1 MSLYRAT
8 FVLRPEL
15 EEEEKNSTV
24 KEVQDFIVSQNG
36 KIENVES
43 GIQKFAF
50 EVDKT
55 NKGFFVS
62 IVFEVDSSK
71 VDGIR
76 QFLIRKRDIIRAMLT
91 RQEIHLKNKD
101 KGGKKDERIEPGS
114 LDRKSRPRS

>member
-8 FVLRPEL
+8 FVLKPEL

-24 KEVQDFIVSQNG
+24 KEVQDFVVSQNG
-36 KIENVES
+36 KIENMES

-62 IVFEVDSSK
+62 LVFEVDASK
-71 VDGIR
+71 VYRIR
-76 QFLIRKRDIIRAMLT
+76 QFLIKKRDIIRVMLT
-91 RQEIHLKNKD
+91 RQEIQLKTKD
-101 KGGKKDERIEPGS
+101 KGGKKDERIESGS
-114 LDRKSRPRS
+114 PDRESHPRS

>member
-8 FVLRPEL
+8 FALRPEL
-15 EEEEKNSTV
+15 EEEERNSTV

-50 EVDKT
+50 KVDKV

-62 IVFEVDSSK
+62 IVFEADTSK
-71 VDGIR
+71 VDRIH
-76 QFLIRKRDIIRAMLT
+76 QFHIAFRMILPLLT
-91 RQEIHLKNKD
+91 
-101 KGGKKDERIEPGS
+101 S
-114 LDRKSRPRS
+114 VS

>member
-24 KEVQDFIVSQNG
+24 KEVQDFVVSQNG

-62 IVFEVDSSK
+62 IIFEVDASK

-76 QFLIRKRDIIRAMLT
+76 QFLIKKRDIIRAMLT

-101 KGGKKDERIEPGS
+101 KGGKKDERIESGS
-114 LDRKSRPRS
+114 PDRESHPRS

>member
-24 KEVQDFIVSQNG
+24 KEVQDFVVSQNG

-62 IVFEVDSSK
+62 IVFEVDASK
-71 VDGIR
+71 VHGIR
-76 QFLIRKRDIIRAMLT
+76 QFLIKKRDIIRAMLI

-101 KGGKKDERIEPGS
+101 KGGKKDERIESGS
-114 LDRKSRPRS
+114 PDRESRPRS

>member
-8 FVLRPEL
+8 FALRPEL

-24 KEVQDFIVSQNG
+24 KEVQDFVVSQNG

-50 EVDKT
+50 EIDKT

-62 IVFEVDSSK
+62 IIFEVDASK
-71 VDGIR
+71 VDGIH
-76 QFLIRKRDIIRAMLT
+76 QFLIKKRDIIRAMLT
-91 RQEIHLKNKD
+91 RQEIHVKNKD

-114 LDRKSRPRS
+114 PDRESHPRS

>member
-1 MSLYRAT
+1 MPLYRAT
-8 FVLRPEL
+8 FALSPEL

-24 KEVQDFIVSQNG
+24 KEVQDFVIGQNG

-62 IVFEVDSSK
+62 IVFETDASK
-71 VDGIR
+71 VHGIH
-76 QFLIRKRDIIRAMLT
+76 QFLVRNRRIIRAMLT
-91 RQEIHLKNKD
+91 RQGIHLENKGPRRE
-101 KGGKKDERIEPGS
+101 KG
-114 LDRKSRPRS
+114 

>member
-24 KEVQDFIVSQNG
+24 KEVQDFVVSQNG

-62 IVFEVDSSK
+62 IVFEVDASK
-71 VDGIR
+71 VHRIR
-76 QFLIRKRDIIRAMLT
+76 QFLIKKRDIIRAMLT
-91 RQEIHLKNKD
+91 RHEIHLKNKD
-101 KGGKKDERIEPGS
+101 KGGKKDERIESGS
-114 LDRKSRPRS
+114 PDRESHPRS